1 MRTIIKLLIVAAV
14 VNATVRVAAVSWQHY
29 QFEDATQQ
37 VLLFGRSA
45 TETQLHDLIAQR
57 AVDFEIPID
66 PASIEVVREPSRT
79 LARASY
85 IRPVELFPRYFY
97 PMDFSFEVDTLA
109 VNPATVNKVLPG
121 AK

>member
-1 MRTIIKLLIVAAV
+1 MRTIIKLLIAAAV
-14 VNATVRVAAVSWQHY
+14 VNATVRVAAVTWQHY
-29 QFEDATQQ
+29 QFEDASQQ
-37 VLLFGRSA
+37 VLLFGRNA

-85 IRPVELFPRYFY
+85 TQRVELFPRYFY

>member
-1 MRTIIKLLIVAAV
+1 MKTIIKLLIVAAV
-14 VNATVRVAAVSWQHY
+14 VNATVRVAAVTWQHY
-29 QFEDATQQ
+29 QFEDASQQ
-37 VLLFGRSA
+37 VLLFGRNA

-57 AVDFEIPID
+57 AIDFEIPID

-85 IRPVELFPRYFY
+85 TRPVELFPRYFY
-97 PMDFSFEVDTLA
+97 PMTFAFEVDTLA

>member
-1 MRTIIKLLIVAAV
+1 MRTIIKLLIAAAV
-14 VNATVRVAAVSWQHY
+14 VNATVRVAAVTWQHY
-29 QFEDATQQ
+29 QFEDASQQ
-37 VLLFGRSA
+37 VLLFGRNA